1 MAQVDGIKFGTD
13 GWRAV
18 MCEEFTFPNVR
29 VVVQAIANYLR
40 DSGLS
45 ERGVVVAYDSR
56 FLSERFAS
64 EAASVLAG
72 NGIRAYITSRDTPT
86 PVAAHAVVH
95 GGRAGAIMFTASH
108 NPPEYNGI
116 KWIPEYG
123 GPAMPDVTQEIERQI
138 AKVQATGETSPAKV
152 RGKGKQEDSVFFD
165 PMEDYIGSIARL
177 VDLDSIR
184 RARLRIVYDPL
195 YASGR
200 GYLDGILQGENVLV
214 INDRR
219 DPLFGGSPPDPS
231 ERRLAELASKMREF
245 GADLGLATDGDADR
259 FGVLDEGGMF
269 LSPNQIISLL
279 VAHLARNRGMKGA
292 AVRTV
297 ATTHMVDAVAR
308 VCGLEVRE
316 TPVGFKFVSAEMRR
330 ARVVIGGEESGG
342 LSVGGHVPEKDGIL
356 ACLLAT
362 EMRAVTGEPLFRT
375 LRTLMGEV
383 GPFYSKRLDLHV
395 SSSVKGKVIGM
406 LCDDPPC
413 EVAGVPVTRVS
424 TLDGV
429 KTELEDGSWFLVRAS
444 GTEPVVRIY
453 AEAPSNER
461 LLTVLDSVRKMVETG
476 ERIR

>member
-1 MAQVDGIKFGTD
+1 
-13 GWRAV
+13 
-18 MCEEFTFPNVR
+18 
-29 VVVQAIANYLR
+29 
-40 DSGLS
+40 
-45 ERGVVVAYDSR
+45 
-56 FLSERFAS
+56 
-64 EAASVLAG
+64 
-72 NGIRAYITSRDTPT
+72 
-86 PVAAHAVVH
+86 
-95 GGRAGAIMFTASH
+95 
-108 NPPEYNGI
+108 
-116 KWIPEYG
+116 
-123 GPAMPDVTQEIERQI
+123 
-138 AKVQATGETSPAKV
+138 
-152 RGKGKQEDSVFFD
+152 
-165 PMEDYIGSIARL
+165 
-177 VDLDSIR
+177 LDSIR

-200 GYLDGILQGENVLV
+200 GYLDSILQGENVLV

-231 ERRLAELASKMREF
+231 ESRLSELASRMDEF

-259 FGVLDEGGMF
+259 FGVLDEGGVF
-269 LSPNQIISLL
+269 LSANQIISLL

-308 VCGLEVRE
+308 ACGLEVRE

-330 ARVVIGGEESGG
+330 ARVAIGGEESGG
-342 LSVGGHVPEKDGIL
+342 LSIGGHVPEKDGIL

-362 EMRAVTGEPLFRT
+362 EMRAVTGQPLSRT
-375 LRTLMGEV
+375 LRALMDEV

-395 SSSVKGKVIGM
+395 SRSAKEKVIGM

-461 LLTVLDSVRKMVETG
+461 LLAILDDACKIVATSEKAR
-476 ERIR
+476 